1 MAPIDDA
8 IAAIERE
15 ELGEQLVYQK
25 YADKYGVNRSTL
37 SRRHCGVLQSKQDFQ
52 AGRQALTPTEELE
65 LVQYIRRLTEQ
76 GLLPTR
82 EMVQV
87 FSLTLLLDYL
97 LKAWVTRFL
106 HRHQLDL
113 TVRWQTG
120 LDRQRY

>member
-8 IAAIERE
+8 LAAIEAR
-15 ELGEQLVYQK
+15 ELGEDIVYQK

-37 SRRHCGVLQSKQDFQ
+37 SRRHRRVTRSNEDY
-52 AGRQALTPTEELE
+52 AASRQALNPTEELE
-65 LVQYIRRLTEQ
+65 LVEYIRRLTEQ

-87 FSLTLLLDYL
+87 FLSVLVPDYL

-106 HRHQLDL
+106 HRHQIDL
-113 TVRWQTG
+113 TARWQAG
-120 LDRQRY
+120 LDH